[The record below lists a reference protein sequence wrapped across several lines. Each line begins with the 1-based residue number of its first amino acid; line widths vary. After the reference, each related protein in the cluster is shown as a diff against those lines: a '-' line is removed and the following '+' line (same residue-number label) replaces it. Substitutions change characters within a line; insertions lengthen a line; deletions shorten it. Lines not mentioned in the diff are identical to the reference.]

1 MKTEVYELPNLF
13 NYATSELSQDAV
25 LCWMLDWINY
35 EESEM
40 KSFALNTIDKI
51 LKLHNYNNLNTRDI
65 RKAFIKRQYRSID
78 ILVKIYFNNN
88 DVLYLII
95 EDKMNSVAHSEQLKR
110 YSEIVKDL
118 ANNQENSIGLIGIY
132 YKSGFIFDDEKE
144 YVELN
149 NYKVFDKVMMIK
161 LMDNHKNKIA
171 NDIFN
176 DYYRYL
182 KSLKEREE
190 MLHKAIDDNDMTKVK
205 EIFNSPEGQWI
216 LSSKII
222 QKIENVKAFY
232 NGTNQGGSPW
242 TQFAIN
248 RYFENHSLPDAVFY
262 RIDER
267 KAGYYIALR
276 QYLDLDSK
284 RCKEFFKTEDDTKIL
299 EHKKERLVRL
309 RSCFTNAVAKLRN
322 LDYYI
327 EPGKTSNRGE
337 KESEIGA
344 FFVNKD
350 SDFKKLLKFIPE
362 FNKFF
367 CSELKKEFDEAL
379 FTQ

>member
-1 MKTEVYELPNLF
+1 MKSEKPNLF
-13 NYATSELSQDAV
+13 DYATSELSQDAV
-25 LCWMLDWINY
+25 ICWMLDWINY

-40 KSFALNTIDKI
+40 KSFALNAIDRI

-65 RKAFIKRQYRSID
+65 RKAFIKRQYRNID

-95 EDKMNSVAHSEQLKR
+95 EDKMNSVVHSEQLKR

-161 LMDNHKNKIA
+161 LMDEHKNKIA

-182 KSLKEREE
+182 KLLKEREE
-190 MLHKAIDDNDMTKVK
+190 MFDKAIDENELSKIE
-205 EIFNSPEGQWI
+205 EILESPEGQWI
-216 LSSKII
+216 LASKII
-222 QKIENVKAFY
+222 KKIHNVQELY
-232 NGTNQGGSPW
+232 NGTNQGGTPW
-242 TQFAIN
+242 TQFSIN
-248 RYFENHSLPDAVFY
+248 KSLKNNNLPDKVFY
-262 RIDER
+262 RIDKR

-276 QYLDLDSK
+276 QYLNLDK
-284 RCKEFFKTEDDTKIL
+284 KECKEFFITDDDTEIL
-299 EHKKERLVRL
+299 KHKKERLVRL

-337 KESEIGA
+337 KESEIGV
-344 FFVNKD
+344 FFVNQD
-350 SDFKKLLKFIPE
+350 NDFKKILKFIPE
-362 FNKFF
+362 FNEIF
-367 CSELKKEFDEAL
+367 CSELKKEFDKAL
-379 FTQ
+379 FTQN